1 MADKHSGSM
10 VTRDEET
17 LSDNRYIHI
26 LLQTDQIP
34 QASRSSQHSY
44 CPETDVEEEATLSQ
58 KVGS

>member
-1 MADKHSGSM
+1 M

-34 QASRSSQHSY
+34 QALRCSQLSY

-58 KVGS
+58 MVVS